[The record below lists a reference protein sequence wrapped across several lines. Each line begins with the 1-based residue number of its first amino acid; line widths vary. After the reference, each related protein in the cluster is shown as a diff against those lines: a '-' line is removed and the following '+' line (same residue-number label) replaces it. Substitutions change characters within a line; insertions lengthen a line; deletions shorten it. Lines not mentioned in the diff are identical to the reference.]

1 MWGECQE
8 LYVHLCYVSMFH
20 VSCYCF
26 VRFSIRL
33 CVKRPLFVSYSR
45 VHARDRVRECRLQ
58 RQDGGAHAST
68 LVYVNK
74 GKKASFRRWCCSFQT
89 FVRRNGAE
97 RVTYQGF
104 NELCDRDIGWGQCGL
119 LASSRFS
126 DLSVSSP
133 PVVSL
138 CM

>member
-8 LYVHLCYVSMFH
+8 LYVHLCYVSVFH
-20 VSCYCF
+20 VSRYYFCTFPYSF
-26 VRFSIRL
+26 VCETSPVCLVQSSACARL
-33 CVKRPLFVSYSR
+33 
-45 VHARDRVRECRLQ
+45 VREGRLQ

-97 RVTYQGF
+97 RVTSQGF